1 MVLFFWISLFLSNYL
16 SAQQVKSIKWIT
28 FEQLEDSLKVTPK
41 KVFISF
47 YADWC
52 VYCEKMKKTAFRDKA
67 VVSILNQKYYA
78 VKMNAESRDSITFG
92 GVTYTNQNIGK
103 SRRPTH
109 QISLL
114 LASRKNKPFS
124 LPVNL
129 ILDKTFK
136 VTHRYFN
143 YLSPKK
149 LVAVLD
155 Y

>member
-1 MVLFFWISLFLSNYL
+1 
-16 SAQQVKSIKWIT
+16 
-28 FEQLEDSLKVTPK
+28 
-41 KVFISF
+41 
-47 YADWC
+47 
-52 VYCEKMKKTAFRDKA
+52 

-78 VKMNAESRDSITFG
+78 VKMNAESKDTISFG
-92 GVTYTNQNIGK
+92 GVTYVNQNIGK

-129 ILDKTFK
+129 ILNKKFK
-136 VTHRYFN
+136 VTRRYFN

-149 LVAVLD
+149 LVAALN